1 MGINCRPA
9 WYPNHRLPMYQNDYT
24 SSMEN
29 TEYLW
34 ERVINLPSTPIKI

>member
-1 MGINCRPA
+1 MV
-9 WYPNHRLPMYQNDYT
+9 PNHRLPMYQNDYT